1 MLENTAATQIVLEA
15 TGIAAAKQ
23 TDAAPDRYERMP
35 YRRAG
40 CSGLLL
46 PALSLGAWLTFGGYR
61 ATEVTRECLRVAF
74 DAGITHFD
82 FANNYG
88 EPPGQAELVCGEI
101 IRRDL
106 PRDELIVSSKAG
118 HRMWPGPYG
127 EQCSK
132 KALVAS
138 CEQSLRRL
146 RLDYLDVFYIHRI
159 DWETPFEE
167 QLEALDL
174 LIRQG
179 KVLYGGVSSWSPPE
193 LRAGEAFAHMQKVVE
208 ARRLA
213 PITLHQPEYS
223 LLHRGLEG
231 ELFPKLESAGTGAVA
246 FRALA
251 SGVLTERYLDGSIP
265 AGSRGAELWGAERT
279 RAELD
284 HAGVERLHALAALAR
299 ERGQT
304 LAQMAIAW
312 ALRLPVVATVLVGAS
327 TPEQLR
333 ENVAALERLDFS
345 AEELAAIDELT
356 LER

>member
-1 MLENTAATQIVLEA
+1 MLEETGATRIALEA
-15 TGIAAAKQ
+15 TEIAGGKQIEAAR
-23 TDAAPDRYERMP
+23 DRYERMT

-40 CSGLLL
+40 RSGLVL
-46 PALSLGAWLTFGGYR
+46 PAISLGAWLTFGGYR
-61 ATEVTRECLRVAF
+61 AAEIARDCFRVAF
-74 DAGITHFD
+74 DLGITHFD

-88 EPPGQAELVCGEI
+88 EPPGQAEIVCGEI

-106 PRDELIVSSKAG
+106 PRDELVVSSKAG

-127 EQCSK
+127 DGCSK

-146 RLDYLDVFYIHRI
+146 GLDYLDIFYVHRV

-179 KVLYGGVSSWSPPE
+179 KVLYGGVSSWSTPE
-193 LRAGEAFAHMQKVVE
+193 IRADDAFARMQEVLD
-208 ARRLA
+208 ARQLA
-213 PITLHQPEYS
+213 PLTLHQPEYS
-223 LLHRGLEG
+223 LLRRGLER
-231 ELFPKLESAGTGAVA
+231 ELFPRLEAAGAGAVA

-251 SGVLTERYLDGSIP
+251 SGVLTERYLDGDVP
-265 AGSRGAELWGAERT
+265 AGSRGAELWGTDRT
-279 RAELD
+279 RAQVEE
-284 HAGVERLHALAALAR
+284 AGVERLRGLAVLAR

-312 ALRLPVVATVLVGAS
+312 VLRLPVVTTVLVGAS
-327 TPEQLR
+327 RPEQLR

-345 AEELAAIDELT
+345 PEELAAIDKLT

>member
-1 MLENTAATQIVLEA
+1 VTGLRLEA
-15 TGIAAAKQ
+15 TGIAAGKDV
-23 TDAAPDRYERMP
+23 TAAVDRYDRME

-40 CSGLLL
+40 RSGLVL
-46 PALSLGAWLTFGGYR
+46 PAISLGAWLTFGGYR
-61 ATEVTRECLRVAF
+61 DADAARDCFRAAF
-74 DAGITHFD
+74 DLGITHFD

-88 EPPGQAELVCGEI
+88 DPPGRAEIVCGEI

-106 PRDELIVSSKAG
+106 PRDELIISSKAG

-127 EQCSK
+127 EWCSK

-146 RLDYLDVFYIHRI
+146 GLDYLDVFYLHRV

-179 KVLYGGVSSWSPPE
+179 KVLYGGVSSWSPQG
-193 LRAGEAFAHMQKVVE
+193 LRAGEAFTRMQEVVE
-208 ARRLA
+208 ARGLA

-223 LLHRGLEG
+223 LLRRGLEV
-231 ELFPKLESAGTGAVA
+231 ELFPRLEAAGTGAVA
-246 FRALA
+246 FRTLV
-251 SGVLTERYLDGSIP
+251 SGLLTDRYLGGVVP

-284 HAGVERLHALAALAR
+284 AAGVERLRALAALAA

-304 LAQMAIAW
+304 LAQLAIAW
-312 ALRLPVVATVLVGAS
+312 ALRLPVVTTVLVGAS
-327 TPEQLR
+327 TPEQLH

-345 AEELAAIDELT
+345 EGELRRIDELT
-356 LER
+356 A

>member
-1 MLENTAATQIVLEA
+1 MNAGAPELALEA
-15 TGIAAAKQ
+15 TGIAAGKEI
-23 TDAAPDRYERMP
+23 DAASDRYERLP

-40 CSGLLL
+40 RSGLLL

-61 ATEVTRECLRVAF
+61 AAEVARDCFRGAF
-74 DAGITHFD
+74 DLGITHFD

-88 EPPGQAELVCGEI
+88 DPPGQAEIVCGEI

-127 EQCSK
+127 EWCSK
-132 KALVAS
+132 KSLVAS
-138 CEQSLRRL
+138 CEQSLQRL
-146 RLDYLDVFYIHRI
+146 GLDYLDVFYIHRV

-193 LRAGEAFAHMQKVVE
+193 LRAGEAFVRMQEIVE
-208 ARRLA
+208 GRGLA
-213 PITLHQPEYS
+213 PLTLHQPEYS
-223 LLHRGLEG
+223 LLRRGLET
-231 ELFPKLESAGTGAVA
+231 ELFPKLEAAGTGAVA
-246 FRALA
+246 FRTLA
-251 SGVLTERYLDGSIP
+251 SGLLTERYLDGNVP
-265 AGSRGAELWGAERT
+265 PGSRGAELWGVERT
-279 RAELD
+279 RAQVEE
-284 HAGVERLHALAALAR
+284 AGVERLRTLAALAR

-312 ALRLPVVATVLVGAS
+312 TLRLPVVTTVLVGAS
-327 TPEQLR
+327 RPEQLR

-345 AEELAAIDELT
+345 AEELRRIDEAT
-356 LER
+356 LS